1 MLQRG
6 LQMSE
11 KTAKQKRKKEEGY
24 CEKCHSRICPCVIEQ
39 IRNMES
45 AMVVAKQ
52 AIESLDAMLHKKI
65 LEYEEAVKSR
75 DEYKMRWEGKQQGDL
90 NQKMRDIDAQTSRFT
105 LRNKIAV
112 H

>member
-1 MLQRG
+1 
-6 LQMSE
+6 MSE

-39 IRNMES
+39 VRNMES

-65 LEYEEAVKSR
+65 LDFEEMVKR
-75 DEYKMRWEGKQQGDL
+75 NEDLTDKLKGKTQGIINDRM
-90 NQKMRDIDAQTSRFT
+90 KEIDSHVSRFS